1 MLLLV
6 AFFLTIA
13 YYAVLIGLDQKR
25 KQQFALSQQ
34 VVLPMVDSIVEPLV
48 EPIDHSE
55 IERSE
60 KSDTNTVANSSN
72 SINPDAVFGTLDDS
86 KIMEHTIPN
95 NTAIAIDHLVQT
107 DQQTDKENIKFNIP
121 KLDTIPIANAIADTT
136 ANTLTKYPKI

>member
-25 KQQFALSQQ
+25 KQQFALSRQ
-34 VVLPMVDSIVEPLV
+34 VVLPMVDSMVEPLV
-48 EPIDHSE
+48 ESIDHSK

-60 KSDTNTVANSSN
+60 KPDIAATANTVANSSKG
-72 SINPDAVFGTLDDS
+72 INPDAVFGTLDGG

-95 NTAIAIDHLVQT
+95 STAIAIDHLVQT
-107 DQQTDKENIKFNIP
+107 DKENLKINIP

-136 ANTLTKYPKI
+136 TNTLTKHPKV